1 MLFFLSSV
9 LSVIKCM
16 WSRKGKKRANGFKF
30 KLVKLELSP
39 LEQELSGVIS
49 GKSDFHL
56 SLIAHISPDSALIR
70 GDSVFSCIMTK
81 QTYMKRK
88 KKMEWQSQQGRN
100 NVLEWVVY
108 KGPSVSVNL
117 YETHST
123 LSVVRR
129 LFLSETGRTVACLD
143 DKIWLSGHKYVRVA
157 FLPD

>member
-56 SLIAHISPDSALIR
+56 FLIAHIIPDSGLIR
-70 GDSVFSCIMTK
+70 GDSFFSCIITK
-81 QTYMKRK
+81 QTYMKR

-100 NVLEWVVY
+100 NVLEWGVY

-117 YETHST
+117 YETNST
-123 LSVVRR
+123 LSAVRR
-129 LFLSETGRTVACLD
+129 LFLSETRRTVACLD
-143 DKIWLSGHKYVRVA
+143 DKIWLSCHKYVRVA